1 MSAGPPGEGPAPG
14 PLGEGSASAPLAETS
29 TSSPSGE
36 GSVSGPPGA
45 RGTSAP
51 LIARSD
57 HAPLIARSDYAPL
70 IARSDYAPLIAALG
84 ITWRAGGRRAA
95 NVLGPLDLEV
105 RGGECLA
112 VVGPNGAGKTT
123 LLRLLTGLTPPSSGS
138 IAFAGQPFARLS
150 RRELARRIAYVP
162 QIRPAHVPLSVE
174 EVVLLGR
181 YPYLSRLQLA
191 PSGGDFAAVEDAL
204 LRVGIGEL
212 RQRPVDE
219 LSGGERQ
226 AVFIAA
232 ALAQEAQLLVLDEPT
247 LHLDA
252 RHQQQLAA
260 LLLRLKGGAAR
271 TVVLATHDLNLAALL
286 GDRLLALA
294 GGREMALGSPAEIL
308 RPALLAR
315 LFRARFEVVR
325 GGERPFTMLD
335 LDAAGSLEEPAG
347 PFAGGVA

>member
-1 MSAGPPGEGPAPG
+1 MRSEPPAGESPAATG
-14 PLGEGSASAPLAETS
+14 ASASPPLVA
-29 TSSPSGE
+29 
-36 GSVSGPPGA
+36 A
-45 RGTSAP
+45 R
-51 LIARSD
+51 R
-57 HAPLIARSDYAPL
+57 
-70 IARSDYAPLIAALG
+70 
-84 ITWRAGGRRAA
+84 ITWRAGGRLAPDI
-95 NVLGPLDLEV
+95 LGPLDLEV
-105 RGGECLA
+105 RAGECLA

-138 IAFAGQPFARLS
+138 LTFAGQPYARLS

-191 PSGGDFAAVEDAL
+191 PSGADFAAVEEAL

-260 LLLRLKGGAAR
+260 LLLRLKGSAMR

-294 GGREMALGSPAEIL
+294 GGREVAVGAPAEIL
-308 RPALLAR
+308 RPELLAR

-325 GGERPFTMLD
+325 GGERPLTVLD
-335 LDAAGSLEEPAG
+335 LAASASSAAASAPESPA
-347 PFAGGVA
+347 